1 MSGYDKN
8 KSVRY
13 AIITSVALHL
23 GLFLLAMPLWRLPPP
38 QKTSEKLSLELYGM
52 LAEPQK
58 QAPAPAQ
65 PRSVKADQA
74 DKTPEQIPRPK
85 EPVTAIARNQ
95 DSSPVAQAVSPP
107 EVSAATDAGVAQ
119 KKPDDETSAKTTS
132 TVNPNADEL
141 RRYLV
146 KIKKKFQ
153 SNLVYPE
160 EAKKEGYE
168 GTPVIKFTITESG
181 NIRPNTLTIAHSSG
195 YAVLD
200 ANAIKTAMLSAPFE
214 HPIREMEIAIPV
226 SFEVDR

>member
-13 AIITSVALHL
+13 AVITSVALHL
-23 GLFLLAMPLWRLPPP
+23 GLFVLAMPLWRLPPA
-38 QKTSEKLSLELYGM
+38 QKASEKLALELYGM
-52 LAEPQK
+52 LAEP
-58 QAPAPAQ
+58 PAPAQ
-65 PRSVKADQA
+65 PRPIKADQA
-74 DKTPEQIPRPK
+74 GKTPEQIPHPK
-85 EPVTAIARNQ
+85 EPVTAVARNQ
-95 DSSPVAQAVSPP
+95 DLSPVAQAVSPP
-107 EVSAATDAGVAQ
+107 DVSAATDAGVAP
-119 KKPDDETSAKTTS
+119 KKPDDETSVKTSS
-132 TVNPNADEL
+132 TANPNADEL

-181 NIRPNTLTIAHSSG
+181 NIRSNTLTIAHSSG

-200 ANAIKTAMLSAPFE
+200 ANAIKTAMLSAPFD
-214 HPIREMEIAIPV
+214 HPSREMEIAIPV